1 MQKET
6 NTKLITCIL
15 PKGKAMPLQES
26 LVEKKKLQSGN
37 FHFGRGVGRDFQIKH
52 SGIGEQEEREIL
64 EVVVTEND
72 AENIFDFIYQ
82 SAEIDKAHAGIIYMT
97 QLHNSTPFEVPK
109 VDD

>member
-15 PKGKAMPLQES
+15 PKGKAMPLQEA

-52 SGIGEQEEREIL
+52 SGIG
-64 EVVVTEND
+64 
-72 AENIFDFIYQ
+72 
-82 SAEIDKAHAGIIYMT
+82 
-97 QLHNSTPFEVPK
+97 
-109 VDD
+109 